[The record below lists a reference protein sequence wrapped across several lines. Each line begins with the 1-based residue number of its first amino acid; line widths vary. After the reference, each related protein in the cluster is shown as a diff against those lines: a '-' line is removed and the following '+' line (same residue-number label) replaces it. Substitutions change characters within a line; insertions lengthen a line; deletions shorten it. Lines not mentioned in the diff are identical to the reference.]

1 MADHAANKSESAME
15 TIEAI
20 YEHGVFRPIGPV
32 SLPENSRV
40 RVIPQ
45 VESIEPKQ
53 DLDAI
58 YAVMDKRYNTGIP
71 DLAARHNEHQP

>member
-1 MADHAANKSESAME
+1 ME

-20 YEHGVFRPIGPV
+20 YEHGVFRPLVPV
-32 SLPENSRV
+32 TLPENCRV
-40 RVIPQ
+40 RVIPP
-45 VESIEPKQ
+45 VANGELNQ

-58 YAVMDKRYNTGIP
+58 HAVLDQRCDTGIR